1 MEFHGRTA
9 DLAVLRR
16 ALQSVADATGSTRG
30 RAVVVTGRRRVG
42 KSRLVQEFCDRA
54 GVPYVIFQATRGRR
68 ASAERAEFTT
78 SLAQSPLPGGELVA
92 GLRTGDWNQAL
103 RALSIAVPDDRPSIV
118 VLDEVPW
125 LVEQDG
131 EFEGALQ
138 TVWDRHLSA
147 KPVLLLLVGSDLS
160 VMQALQ
166 TYGRPF
172 FGRAATMAV
181 RPLHLADI
189 ADMTGLGPA
198 DAIDA
203 LLVTGGFPELVQS
216 WRPGLTRVD
225 YLRESLTNPL
235 SPLLAAGELTLL
247 GEFPGTTQARAV
259 LEAVGGGERT
269 YSAIARQ
276 AGGQTPVPS
285 GSLSPLLAG
294 LLTKRVLAVDLPLS
308 TKADTKN
315 RRYRIADHYLRFWL
329 SFLQRAIP
337 LVERGRGE
345 LALDRIETGWPAW
358 RGRAVEPVI
367 RESLARIVPD
377 ATWPSTEA
385 VGGWWNRQNNPEI
398 DLIGVDR
405 EPLATAVRFVGSG
418 KWLENQPFGRR
429 DYLALARDMLAVPG
443 VSQDTPMVAVS
454 RSGFADNLPLATR
467 WGPAELVDA
476 WRG

>member
-1 MEFHGRTA
+1 MSMEFHGRTA
-9 DLAVLRR
+9 DLAVLRG
-16 ALQSVADATGSTRG
+16 ALQSVADGTASTRG

-92 GLRTGDWNQAL
+92 GLRTDDWNQAL

-125 LVEQDG
+125 LLEQDG

-203 LLVTGGFPELVQS
+203 LLVTGGFPELVQA
-216 WRPGLTRVD
+216 WRPGLSRVD

-235 SPLLAAGELTLL
+235 SPLLAAGELTL
-247 GEFPGTTQARAV
+247 
-259 LEAVGGGERT
+259 
-269 YSAIARQ
+269 
-276 AGGQTPVPS
+276 
-285 GSLSPLLAG
+285 
-294 LLTKRVLAVDLPLS
+294 
-308 TKADTKN
+308 
-315 RRYRIADHYLRFWL
+315 
-329 SFLQRAIP
+329 
-337 LVERGRGE
+337 
-345 LALDRIETGWPAW
+345 
-358 RGRAVEPVI
+358 
-367 RESLARIVPD
+367 
-377 ATWPSTEA
+377 
-385 VGGWWNRQNNPEI
+385 
-398 DLIGVDR
+398 
-405 EPLATAVRFVGSG
+405 
-418 KWLENQPFGRR
+418 
-429 DYLALARDMLAVPG
+429 
-443 VSQDTPMVAVS
+443 
-454 RSGFADNLPLATR
+454 
-467 WGPAELVDA
+467 
-476 WRG
+476 